1 MVCHWLTTVRCAH
14 PAQQIVLQ
22 DYIQALQNA
31 EARLDRLTR
40 RIEGVAAKLDD
51 GAGGHR
57 AAGDARGR
65 PGGRG
70 HRGGRCRRLS
80 TLRQCPAS

>member
-51 GAGGHR
+51 GACGHR

-80 TLRQCPAS
+80 TLRQCPAI